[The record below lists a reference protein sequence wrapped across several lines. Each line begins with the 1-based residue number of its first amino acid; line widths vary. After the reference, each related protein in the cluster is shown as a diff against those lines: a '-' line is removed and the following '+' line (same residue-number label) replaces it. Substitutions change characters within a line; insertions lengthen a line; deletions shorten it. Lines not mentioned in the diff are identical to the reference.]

1 MTVTKKKVAI
11 IGTNGIPAQY
21 GGIET
26 LAEYL
31 ARDLNEDYDLYCY
44 CSKTPK
50 DKRLE
55 SYRNTKL
62 IYLPLK
68 ANGWQSIF
76 YDGWSILRSLCKHD
90 VLVVLGCSCPFVM
103 PLKKLTRKGM
113 LLNAIGGRESDKVRG
128 WKPLGKLEVAIKKT
142 LSRWSVKSS
151 DYVIIDNAANVK
163 EFEKKHGFNPIL
175 AEYGGDHATSEP
187 ITFEMQE
194 KYPFLGGQ
202 YDVTV
207 SRAQEDMNIHMVI
220 DAYKQV
226 PERNV
231 VIISNWEKSE
241 YGQKLYAEN
250 AGKYDNIILQN
261 AIYNQKE
268 LNTIRSNAALYLHTH
283 SMCGTAPSLVEAMY
297 LGLPIICFKA
307 STNIETT
314 EHQSIYFESVPELVN
329 ILKKLDEQTIET
341 LKANLHAIAIRRYI
355 WKRISNIYKEC
366 IDKCI
371 KKVNNNY

>member
-1 MTVTKKKVAI
+1 MARKKVAL
-11 IGTNGIPAQY
+11 IGTNGIPAHY

-50 DKRLE
+50 EKQLE

-62 IYLPLK
+62 IYSRWK
-68 ANGWQSIF
+68 ANGWQSILF
-76 YDGWSILRSLCKHD
+76 DGSTILKSLRKHD

-103 PLKKLTRKGM
+103 PFKKLTKKGIVY
-113 LLNAIGGRESDKVRG
+113 NSIGGRESDKVRG
-128 WKPLGKLEVAIKKT
+128 WKPLGKLELAIKKT
-142 LSRWSVKSS
+142 FGRWAVKSA
-151 DYVIIDNAANVK
+151 DYVIIDNAANIERFVK
-163 EFEKKHGFNPIL
+163 QHGFEPLL
-175 AEYGGDHATSEP
+175 AEYGGDHAQKEI
-187 ITFEMQE
+187 ITDEAKQ
-194 KYPFLGGQ
+194 KYSYLNAP

-226 PERNV
+226 PERTV
-231 VIISNWEKSE
+231 VIVSNWQKTD

-250 AGKYDNIILQN
+250 VGKYPNIILQN
-261 AIYNQKE
+261 AIYDQKE
-268 LNTIRSNAALYLHTH
+268 LNIIRSNATLYLHTH

-297 LGLPIICFKA
+297 LGLPVICFKVP
-307 STNIETT
+307 TNIETT
-314 EHQSIYFESVPELVN
+314 EHKSIYFETVPELVKILN
-329 ILKKLDEQTIET
+329 SLDEATLSRLKKDLNE
-341 LKANLHAIAIRRYI
+341 IAPRRYN
-355 WKRISNIYKEC
+355 WKRISDIYKDC

-371 KKVNNNY
+371 EKQK

>member
-1 MTVTKKKVAI
+1 MAKKKVAL
-11 IGTNGIPAQY
+11 IGTNGIPAHY

-50 DKRLE
+50 GKHMKT
-55 SYRNTKL
+55 YRNTKL

-76 YDGWSILRSLCKHD
+76 YDGWSILRSLRKHD
-90 VLVVLGCSCPFVM
+90 VLVILGNNCPFIM
-103 PLKKLTRKGM
+103 PLKALTRKKIVY
-113 LLNAIGGRESDKVRG
+113 NSIGGREADKVRLVKAFG
-128 WKPLGKLEVAIKKT
+128 TMEVAIKKYFGQ
-142 LSRWSVKSS
+142 WAVKYS
-151 DYVIIDNAANVK
+151 DYVIIDNAANVEDFK
-163 EFEKKHGFNPIL
+163 EKYGFEPVL
-175 AEYGGDHATSEP
+175 AEYGGDHAIAEL
-187 ITFEMQE
+187 ITPEMRE
-194 KYPFLGGQ
+194 KYPFLAGQ

-220 DAYKQV
+220 EAYKQV
-226 PERNV
+226 NERKV
-231 VIISNWEKSE
+231 VIVSNWQKSG

-250 AGKYDNIILQN
+250 VGKYPNIILLN

-297 LGLPIICFKA
+297 LGLPVICFKVP
-307 STNIETT
+307 TNLETT
-314 EHQSIYFESVPELVN
+314 EHKSIYFDSVQELVDV
-329 ILKKLDEQTIET
+329 LKSLEDSSLEK
-341 LKANLHAIAIRRYI
+341 LKADLHEIALRRYT
-355 WKRISNIYKEC
+355 WRRISQIYKDC
-366 IDKCI
+366 INKSI
-371 KKVNNNY
+371 NK

>member
-1 MTVTKKKVAI
+1 MKKKVAL
-11 IGTNGIPAQY
+11 IGTNGIPACY

-50 DKRLE
+50 DKQLK

-76 YDGWSILRSLCKHD
+76 YDGWSILRSLRKHD

-103 PLKKLTRKGM
+103 PLKRLTRKKIV
-113 LLNAIGGRESDKVRG
+113 LNAIGGREWNKVRG
-128 WKPLGKLEVAIKKT
+128 WKPLGRVEVGVKKAVR
-142 LSRWSVKSS
+142 SWSLGNS
-151 DYVIIDNAANVK
+151 DFVIIDNAANM
-163 EFEKKHGFNPIL
+163 ESFEEQFGFRPLL
-175 AEYGGDHATSEP
+175 AEYGGDHAIAEA
-187 ITFEMQE
+187 ITPEMEE
-194 KYPFLGGQ
+194 KYPFLKGQ

-226 PERNV
+226 PERKV
-231 VIISNWEKSE
+231 VIVSNWQKSE
-241 YGQKLYAEN
+241 YGQQLYAEN
-250 AGKYDNIILQN
+250 AGKYQNIILLN

-268 LNTIRSNAALYLHTH
+268 LNVIRSNASLYLHTH

-297 LGLPIICFKA
+297 LGLPVVCFKVP
-307 STNIETT
+307 TNMETT
-314 EHQSIYFESVPELVN
+314 EMKSVYFESVPELVDLLKTMDDATLDR
-329 ILKKLDEQTIET
+329 LKKDLNE
-341 LKANLHAIAIRRYI
+341 IALRRYN
-355 WKRISNIYKEC
+355 WKRISDIYKEC
-366 IDKCI
+366 VDKCI
-371 KKVNNNY
+371 EMQNK

>member
-1 MTVTKKKVAI
+1 MAKKKVAL
-11 IGTNGIPAQY
+11 IGTNGIPAHY

-50 DKRLE
+50 EMQRE

-68 ANGWQSIF
+68 ANGWQSILF
-76 YDGWSILRSLCKHD
+76 DGWSILRSLRKHD
-90 VLVVLGCSCPFVM
+90 VLVILGCSCPYVM
-103 PLKKLTRKGM
+103 PFKSLTKKGVVY
-113 LLNAIGGRESDKVRG
+113 NSIGGREVDKVRG

-142 LSRWSVKSS
+142 FGRWAVKNS
-151 DYVIIDNAANVK
+151 DYIIIDNAANV
-163 EFEKKHGFNPIL
+163 ELFEKRYGFTPIL
-175 AEYGGDHATSEP
+175 AEYGGDHAQAEP
-187 ITFEMQE
+187 ITQEMKE
-194 KYPFLGGQ
+194 KYSFLGEP

-220 DAYKQV
+220 DAYKEV
-226 PERNV
+226 PERKV
-231 VIISNWEKSE
+231 VIVSNWQKTE

-250 AGKYDNIILQN
+250 AGKYPNVILQN

-268 LNTIRSNAALYLHTH
+268 LNVVRSNATLYLHTH

-297 LGLPIICFKA
+297 LDLPVICFKVP
-307 STNIETT
+307 TNIETT
-314 EHQSIYFESVPELVN
+314 EHKSIYFETVPELVA
-329 ILKKLDEQTIET
+329 ILKDMDKVTMDR
-341 LKANLHAIAIRRYI
+341 LKTNLHEIALRRYN
-355 WKRISNIYKEC
+355 WKRISDIYKDC
-366 IDKCI
+366 INKCI
-371 KKVNNNY
+371 EKQK

>member
-1 MTVTKKKVAI
+1 MAKKKVAL

-31 ARDLNEDYDLYCY
+31 ARDLSEDYDLYCY

-50 DKRLE
+50 EKRLE

-103 PLKKLTRKGM
+103 PFKKLTRKGM
-113 LLNAIGGRESDKVRG
+113 VLNAIGGRESDKVRG

-151 DYVIIDNAANVK
+151 DFVIIDNAANVE
-163 EFEKKHGFNPIL
+163 EFEKKHGFKPLL
-175 AEYGGDHATSEP
+175 AEYGGDHAASEP
-187 ITFEMQE
+187 ITDEMIE

-226 PERNV
+226 PERKV
-231 VIISNWEKSE
+231 VIISNWQKSE

-250 AGKYDNIILQN
+250 FGKYENIILQN

-268 LNTIRSNAALYLHTH
+268 LNTIRSNASLYLHTH

-297 LGLPIICFKA
+297 LGLPVVCFKVP
-307 STNIETT
+307 TNIETT

-329 ILKKLDEQTIET
+329 ILKKLDGETIKS
-341 LKANLHAIAIRRYI
+341 LKTNLHEIAMRRYV

-371 KKVNNNY
+371 EKENNK

>member
-1 MTVTKKKVAI
+1 MEKKKVAL
-11 IGTNGIPAQY
+11 IGTNGIPANY

-50 DKRLE
+50 EKQLE
-55 SYRNTKL
+55 TYRNTKL
-62 IYLPLK
+62 IYSRWK

-76 YDGWSILRSLCKHD
+76 FDGTTILHSLRKHD
-90 VLVVLGCSCPFVM
+90 VLVILGCSCAPALLF
-103 PLKKLTRKGM
+103 KKLTRKHIV
-113 LLNAIGGRESDKVRG
+113 LNSIGGKEMEKVRG
-128 WKPLGKLEVAIKKT
+128 LKMFGKIEVAVKKWMEG
-142 LSRWSVKSS
+142 LQAKYA
-151 DYVIIDNAANVK
+151 DYIIIDNAANV
-163 EFEKKHGFNPIL
+163 ELFENKHHVKALL
-175 AEYGGDHATSEP
+175 AEYGGDHAVAEP
-187 ITFEMQE
+187 VTPEMLE
-194 KYPFLGGQ
+194 KYPFLNGQ

-226 PERNV
+226 PERKV
-231 VIISNWEKSE
+231 VIVSNWQKSE

-250 AGKYDNIILQN
+250 AGKYPNIVLLN

-268 LNTIRSNAALYLHTH
+268 LNTIRSNATLYLHTH

-297 LGLPIICFKA
+297 LGLPIVCFKVP
-307 STNIETT
+307 TNLETT
-314 EHQSIYFESVPELVN
+314 EHKAVYFETVPELVEL
-329 ILKKLDEQTIET
+329 LKGLDEVT
-341 LKANLHAIAIRRYI
+341 LNRLKTDLNEIALRRYN

-371 KKVNNNY
+371 EKQK